1 MLFCSCQH
9 NQHRGKSQPAYSWY
23 LTLNMTNRD
32 NETDET
38 KVGWRRQRENGSQG
52 TICWYELNHTV
63 VHKTWLSKGRSGNRG
78 RRFSATWN
86 SEAQMELLTRC
97 FNTIVFYQL
106 LTVADERGKKGQV
119 TKPAET
125 FHFLLPARSTQW
137 TVMCV
142 GTRTN

>member
-86 SEAQMELLTRC
+86 SEAQMELLTHC

-106 LTVADERGKKGQV
+106 LTVADERGKKRPGDK
-119 TKPAET
+119 TSRDIS
-125 FHFLLPARSTQW
+125 LPFASQID
-137 TVMCV
+137 TVNSHVCW
-142 GTRTN
+142 NSD